1 MNSFRIAYRS
11 ILERGVASTLTMLSM
26 ALGVGLVV
34 AVLSIHG
41 VVAASFRNNSNLGY
55 NMIVGAKGGEEQ
67 LTLNTVFYLSKPVE
81 NIPYHYYL
89 EFLRKEQ
96 RDAELQNSFA
106 LRSHELHAETAELA
120 SAASGFGGAALL
132 GLAALREA
140 EQNVAAKRVPLAI
153 GQTQVELGLGRNGK
167 FGSMS
172 QTIKPEQPGFAIP
185 LCLGDYV
192 GRFRVVGTTPGFFS
206 EQMVETEVGFNGET
220 PIIERTPRYSCAAGR
235 PLVHKSPEHGYFEA
249 VLGAQVARELKRLVL
264 HVAVEGSSTVRD
276 QAAKL
281 LADFPGVYA
290 VESAGDELLINW
302 QIGVEEDFDSWSQR
316 LLSDV
321 HEQGGTG
328 FAIKSIR
335 REKFDLK
342 VGDRI
347 SPAHGSPKGHLHQ
360 RMFTVVGIL
369 APSGTPNDRAVFIN
383 MEGFYLMEDHAK
395 PLEDEAVGGAAEE
408 PSSSSAVESFDD
420 PAPLPVENREVTAI
434 LVRANDIRYADGMRN
449 AVNEGPY
456 AQAVYPVAV
465 IVRMFEIFVRPIQQL
480 LLLLTVMICIVSG
493 ISILVSI
500 YNSMSER
507 RHEIAVMRALGAS
520 RGHILFIVLYESILL
535 ALGGGALGFFGGH
548 FLIFFLAPYIEDQT
562 GVQMGMFQWDP
573 KLADL
578 LALFSSEFNPDTAS
592 LFYRTPAEVVLL
604 PMLLVIAVLVGIWPA
619 ISAYRTDVAKS
630 LGK

>member
-11 ILERGVASTLTMLSM
+11 IQERGVASTLTMLSM

-89 EFLRKEQ
+89 EFLRKDQ
-96 RDAELQNSFA
+96 RDEQLQNSFA
-106 LRSHELHAETAELA
+106 LQSHQLQDETAELA
-120 SAASGFGGAALL
+120 RAAAGFGGGELLALASL
-132 GLAALREA
+132 HEAEASLAAR
-140 EQNVAAKRVPLAI
+140 RMPLAT
-153 GQTQVELGLGRNGK
+153 GQTQVELALGRNGK

-172 QTIKPEQPGFAIP
+172 QTVKPEQPGFAIP

-192 GRFRVVGTTPGFFS
+192 GRFRVVGTTPEFFS
-206 EQMVETEVGFNGET
+206 AQVVETEVGLDGDVAVF
-220 PIIERTPRYSCAAGR
+220 ERKPRYVCATGR
-235 PLVHKSPEHGYFEA
+235 PFEHKSAEHGYFEA
-249 VLGAQVARELKRLVL
+249 VLGAQVARELRRLVL
-264 HVAVEGSSTVRD
+264 HVTVEGTSAERD
-276 QAAKL
+276 LAAKV
-281 LADFPGVYA
+281 LADLPGVYE
-290 VESAGDELLINW
+290 VEAAGDQLVVAW
-302 QIGVEEDFDSWSQR
+302 QIGVEEDFASWSQR
-316 LLSDV
+316 LISDV

-328 FAIKSIR
+328 FGIKGVR
-335 REKFDLK
+335 REAFPLQ
-342 VGDRI
+342 VGDKI

-369 APSGTPNDRAVFIN
+369 APSGTPNDRGVFIN

-395 PLEDEAVGGAAEE
+395 PLEDEGGGQAEL
-408 PSSSSAVESFDD
+408 SASETTESYDD
-420 PAPLPVENREVTAI
+420 PAPLPIENREVTAI

-449 AVNEGPY
+449 AINEGAY

-465 IVRMFEIFVRPIQQL
+465 IVRMFDLFVRPIQQL

-535 ALGGGALGFFGGH
+535 ALGGGAIGFLSGH
-548 FLIFFLAPYIEDQT
+548 FLIVLLAPYIEEQT

-578 LALFSSEFNPDTAS
+578 LSLFSTEFNPDTAS

-604 PMLLVIAVLVGIWPA
+604 PGLLLISVLVGIWPA
-619 ISAYRTDVAKS
+619 IAAYRTDVAKS

>member
-89 EFLRKEQ
+89 EFLRKSQ
-96 RDAELQNSFA
+96 RDEQLQDSFA
-106 LRSHELHAETAELA
+106 LQSHQLRNETLDLA
-120 SAASGFGGAALL
+120 MAMSGFGPAELL
-132 GLAALREA
+132 GQETISHAGSNIDAQRTPLVMGKTSTDLR
-140 EQNVAAKRVPLAI
+140 
-153 GQTQVELGLGRNGK
+153 LGRDGS
-167 FGSMS
+167 FGSRS
-172 QTIKPEQPGFAIP
+172 QTIRPEQPGFAIP

-192 GRFRVVGTTPGFFS
+192 GRFRVVGTTPEFFS
-206 EQMVETEVGFNGET
+206 EQMIETEVGIKDDV
-220 PIIERTPRYSCAAGR
+220 PIIERKERYVCSSGR
-235 PLVHKSPEHGYFEA
+235 PFVQKSPEHGYFEA
-249 VLGAQVARELKRLVL
+249 VLGAQVARELTRQVL
-264 HVAVEGSSTVRD
+264 HVTVVGSSAERD
-276 QAAKL
+276 QAAKI
-281 LADFPGVYA
+281 LADLPGVFD
-290 VESAGDELLINW
+290 VEAAGDQIVIHW
-302 QIGVEEDFDSWSQR
+302 QIGVEEDFAGWSQR
-316 LLSDV
+316 VTSDV
-321 HEQGGTG
+321 HEQGGAG
-328 FAIKSIR
+328 FGIKSVR
-335 REKFDLK
+335 REAFALQ
-342 VGDRI
+342 VGDKI

-395 PLEDEAVGGAAEE
+395 PLEDEAGRESE
-408 PSSSSAVESFDD
+408 PSAGQSLDD
-420 PAPLPVENREVTAI
+420 PARLPIENREVTAL
-434 LVRANDIRYADGMRN
+434 LVRANDFRFTDGMRV
-449 AVNEGPY
+449 AINEGPY

-465 IVRMFEIFVRPIQQL
+465 IVRMFDIFVRPIQQL
-480 LLLLTVMICIVSG
+480 LLLLTVMICVVSG

-507 RHEIAVMRALGAS
+507 RHEIAVMRALGAR
-520 RGHILFIVLYESILL
+520 RGHILLIVLCEAILL
-535 ALGGGALGFFGGH
+535 AFWGGLIGFLGGHL
-548 FLIFFLAPYIEDQT
+548 LIFLLAPYIEEQT

-573 KLADL
+573 KLSDL
-578 LALFSSEFNPDTAS
+578 LSLFSSEFNPDNAS
-592 LFYRTPAEVVLL
+592 LLLRSPAELVLL
-604 PMLLVIAVLVGIWPA
+604 PLLLLIAVLVGIWPA
-619 ISAYRTDVAKS
+619 IAAYRTDVAKS

>member
-11 ILERGVASTLTMLSM
+11 IMERGVASTLTMLSM

-89 EFLRKEQ
+89 EFLRKDQ
-96 RDAELQNSFA
+96 RDEKLQNSFA
-106 LRSHELHAETAELA
+106 LQSHRLRDETLDLA
-120 SAASGFGGAALL
+120 NAMSGFGPVELL
-132 GLAALREA
+132 GLKAVGDA
-140 EQNVAAKRVPLAI
+140 EQNIDSQRTPLIMGKTA
-153 GQTQVELGLGRNGK
+153 TDLRLGRDGS
-167 FGSMS
+167 FGSRA
-172 QTIKPEQPGFAIP
+172 QTINPDHPGFAIP

-192 GRFRVVGTTPGFFS
+192 ARFRVVGTTPEFFS
-206 EQMVETEVGFNGET
+206 EQIIETEIGIQDDV
-220 PIIERTPRYSCAAGR
+220 PVMERKQRYVCAEGR
-235 PLVHKSPEHGYFEA
+235 PFLQKSPEHGYFEA
-249 VLGAQVARELKRLVL
+249 VLGAQVARELKRRVL
-264 HVAVEGSSTVRD
+264 HVTVEGSTAERD
-276 QAAKL
+276 QAAL
-281 LADFPGVYA
+281 VLADLPGVFK
-290 VESAGDELLINW
+290 VEAAGDQLIIDW

-316 LLSDV
+316 VIGDV

-328 FAIKSIR
+328 FGIKSVR
-335 REKFDLK
+335 RESFELR
-342 VGDRI
+342 VGDKI

-369 APSGTPNDRAVFIN
+369 ASSGTPNDRAVFIN

-395 PLEDEAVGGAAEE
+395 PLEDSGAA
-408 PSSSSAVESFDD
+408 STDDSISAEATQSLDD
-420 PAPLPVENREVTAI
+420 PAPLPIENREVTAI
-434 LVRANDIRYADGMRN
+434 LVRANDFRFADGMKN
-449 AVNEGPY
+449 LINEGPY

-465 IVRMFEIFVRPIQQL
+465 IVRMFDIFVRPIQQL

-535 ALGGGALGFFGGH
+535 ALGGGAIGFFGGH
-548 FLIFFLAPYIEDQT
+548 FLILLLAPFIEEQT

-578 LALFSSEFNPDTAS
+578 LALFSSDFNPDTAS

-604 PMLLVIAVLVGIWPA
+604 PMLLLIAVLVGIWPA

>member
-89 EFLRKEQ
+89 EFLRKVE
-96 RDAELQNSFA
+96 RDQELQNSFA
-106 LRSHELHAETAELA
+106 VQSLQLRNETLDLA
-120 SAASGFGGAALL
+120 VAMSGCGPADLI
-132 GLAALREA
+132 GLEAMTEA
-140 EQNVAAKRVPLAI
+140 ERAIDAQRAPLIMGKTA
-153 GQTQVELGLGRNGK
+153 TDLRLGRDGS
-167 FGSMS
+167 FGSRS

-192 GRFRVVGTTPGFFS
+192 GRFRVVGTTPEFFS
-206 EQMVETEVGFNGET
+206 EQMLESEIGIKDDVPV
-220 PIIERTPRYSCAAGR
+220 IQRSQRYVCASGR
-235 PLVHKSPEHGYFEA
+235 PFVHKSPEHGYFEA
-249 VLGAQVARELKRLVL
+249 VLGAQVARELSRQVL
-264 HVAVEGSSTVRD
+264 HVTVTGNSEERD
-276 QAAKL
+276 QAAKV
-281 LADFPGVYA
+281 LADLPGVFN
-290 VESAGDELLINW
+290 VEASGDQLVIDW
-302 QIGVEEDFDSWSQR
+302 QIGVEEDFDGWSQR
-316 LLSDV
+316 VINDV

-328 FAIKSIR
+328 FGIKSVR
-335 REKFDLK
+335 RESFPLQ

-360 RMFTVVGIL
+360 RMFTIVGIL

-395 PLEDEAVGGAAEE
+395 PLENEGSEPAAAEE
-408 PSSSSAVESFDD
+408 SQAVDD
-420 PAPLPVENREVTAI
+420 PAPLPIENREVTAL
-434 LVRANDIRYADGMRN
+434 LVRANDFRYADGMKN
-449 AVNEGPY
+449 AINEGPY

-465 IVRMFEIFVRPIQQL
+465 IVRMFDIFVRPIQQL
-480 LLLLTVMICIVSG
+480 LLLLTVLICIVSG

-520 RGHILFIVLYESILL
+520 RGRILRIVLYEAILL
-535 ALGGGALGFFGGH
+535 ALVGGAVGFFGGH
-548 FLIFFLAPYIEDQT
+548 FLIFLLAPFIEEQT

-573 KLADL
+573 RLADL
-578 LALFSSEFNPDTAS
+578 LALFSNEFNPDTAS
-592 LFYRTPAEVVLL
+592 LFLRSPAELVLL
-604 PMLLVIAVLVGIWPA
+604 PLLLLIAVLVGIWPA
-619 ISAYRTDVAKS
+619 IAAYRTDVAKS

>member
-11 ILERGVASTLTMLSM
+11 ILERGIASTLTMLSM
-26 ALGVGLVV
+26 SLGVGLVV

-89 EFLRKEQ
+89 EFLLKAQ
-96 RDAELQNSFA
+96 RDQELQNSIA
-106 LRSHELHAETAELA
+106 LTQHELEEDTAELA
-120 SAASGFGGAALL
+120 RLTSGLGGVDLL
-132 GLAALREA
+132 GLLAVQEA
-140 EQNVAAKRVPLAI
+140 ERTLAAKRE
-153 GQTQVELGLGRNGK
+153 VELGRNGK
-167 FGSMS
+167 FGGMC
-172 QTIKPEQPGFAIP
+172 QTTKPGQLGFAIP
-185 LCLGDYV
+185 LCLGDFLN
-192 GRFRVVGTTPGFFS
+192 RFRVVGTTPAFFS
-206 EQMVETEVGFNGET
+206 DQMIEVEVGSDGDV
-220 PIIERTPRYSCAAGR
+220 PIVERKPRYVCSSGR
-235 PLVHKSPEHGYFEA
+235 PFVTTSEEHGYFEA

-264 HVAVEGSSTVRD
+264 TLSVEGSD
-276 QAAKL
+276 ADQQQAATML
-281 LADFPGVYA
+281 RDLPGVFD
-290 VESAGDELLINW
+290 VQQQDNQLVVSWE
-302 QIGVEEDFDSWSQR
+302 IGSDEDFDSWSR
-316 LLSDV
+316 RWLKDV
-321 HEQGGTG
+321 DEAGVKS
-328 FAIKSIR
+328 FSIKEVR

-360 RMFTVVGIL
+360 RHFTVVGIL
-369 APSGTPNDRAVFIN
+369 ATSGTPNDRAVFVN

-395 PLEDEAVGGAAEE
+395 PLEHETSGPAPDEPPGLD
-408 PSSSSAVESFDD
+408 PN
-420 PAPLPVENREVTAI
+420 PAPLPLEKREITAL
-434 LVRANDIRYADGMRN
+434 LVRNTHPAYPQGMRN
-449 AVNEGPY
+449 AINEGQY
-456 AQAVYPVAV
+456 AQAVFPVEV
-465 IVRMFEIFVRPIQQL
+465 ITRMFNLFVRPIQQL

-535 ALGGGALGFFGGH
+535 AAGGGVVGFVGGH
-548 FLIFFLAPYIEDQT
+548 VLIVLLAPYIEEQT

-578 LALFSSEFNPDTAS
+578 LALFSNEFNPDTAFW
-592 LFYRTPAEVVLL
+592 LWRTPAEVVLV
-604 PMLLVIAVLVGIWPA
+604 PLLLLIAVLVGIWPA
-619 ISAYRTDVAKS
+619 ISAYRTDVARS

>member
-1 MNSFRIAYRS
+1 MSSFFIAFRS
-11 ILERGVASTLTMLSM
+11 ILERGVASALTMLSM

-89 EFLRKEQ
+89 EFLRKQQ
-96 RDAELQNSFA
+96 RDDELQNSFA
-106 LRSHELHAETAELA
+106 RRAHELREETAELA
-120 SAASGFGGAALL
+120 CAAAGFGGAEMM
-132 GLAALREA
+132 GLEALREA
-140 EQNVAAKRVPLAI
+140 EQAVASRRVPLAT
-153 GQTQVELGLGRNGK
+153 GQTQVELGLGRSGK
-167 FGSMS
+167 FGSMT
-172 QTIKPEQPGFAIP
+172 QTVKPEQLGFAIP

-206 EQMVETEVGFNGET
+206 EQVVETEVGFDGDT
-220 PIIERTPRYSCAAGR
+220 PIIERSPRYVCASGR
-235 PLVHKSPEHGYFEA
+235 PLVQKSPEYGYFEA

-264 HVAVEGSSTVRD
+264 HVTVEGSSNERE

-281 LADFPGVYA
+281 LVDFPGVYE
-290 VESAGDELLINW
+290 VESAGDELTVTW
-302 QIGVEEDFDSWSQR
+302 QIGVEEDFDGWSQR
-316 LLSDV
+316 LISDV

-328 FAIKSIR
+328 FAIKSVR

-395 PLEDEAVGGAAEE
+395 PLEDDEGGAVDEQPDAN
-408 PSSSSAVESFDD
+408 ALADD

-434 LVRANDIRYADGMRN
+434 LVRANDIRYADGIRN

-465 IVRMFEIFVRPIQQL
+465 IVRIFELLVRPFQQL
-480 LLLLTVMICIVSG
+480 LLLLTVIICIVSG

-535 ALGGGALGFFGGH
+535 ALGGGAVGFFGGH
-548 FLIFFLAPYIEDQT
+548 FLIVLLAPYIEEQT